1 VFGVRA
7 REQKWRKI
15 LGDFEDQKA
24 VLDYERSMS
33 ETESRHEAA
42 KAGATEFEG
51 VTPILRVGNLAA
63 SIEYYVRVLGFK
75 VDW

>member
-1 VFGVRA
+1 
-7 REQKWRKI
+7 
-15 LGDFEDQKA
+15 
-24 VLDYERSMS
+24 MS